1 MTLTQQLTN
10 LISSASQSDEFEISK
25 TELYSH
31 FGGINDFLHQDG
43 WLIQDYQKR
52 FLCPE
57 CGATHEVHFLQNRFF
72 IGCDTDEYAEP
83 LELSKDELIIYSF
96 SFERLA
102 VWINKQLQLAE
113 EVKRIGEGVWY
124 LGILKRDG
132 KNRKIY
138 FTLAQNIASVPHSPD
153 QVVLMLGV
161 NEHQELEAINFLSL
175 LSASEKGFHLDNK
188 KLLSDL
194 SVHIELDGLIVKISD
209 DLLLNEVGE
218 RGKKKCWIHFGKQQN
233 GQFEYVIGIKPQS
246 FNIVYHLYKLP
257 ANHAKKSSAELW
269 ESGGLATRKRTITTR
284 IIELNKI
291 LTDKNFPELIVTDSD
306 GRHYI
311 NPSLRNGY

>member
-1 MTLTQQLTN
+1 MTLTQQLIKF
-10 LISSASQSDEFEISK
+10 ISTASQSDEFRISQ
-25 TELYSH
+25 TELYDH
-31 FGGINDFLHQDG
+31 FDGITNYLHQEN

-52 FLCPE
+52 FPCPE
-57 CGATHEVHFLQNRFF
+57 CGVTHEVHFLQNKFF
-72 IGCDTDEYAEP
+72 IGCENNEFAEP

-96 SFERLA
+96 SFKQLA
-102 VWINKQLQLAE
+102 QWINKQLKLNE
-113 EVKRIGEGVWY
+113 EVKRLDEGVWY

-138 FTLAQNIASVPHSPD
+138 FTLARHIESVPRTID
-153 QVVLMLGV
+153 RVILLIDT

-175 LSASEKGFHLDNK
+175 LFASEKGFHLDSK

-194 SVHIELDGLIVKISD
+194 SIHIGLDGLIVKISD

-218 RGKKKCWIHFGKQQN
+218 RGKKKCLIHFGKQQN

-257 ANHAKKSSAELW
+257 AKHAKKSSAELW

-306 GRHYI
+306 GKHYI
-311 NPSLRNGY
+311 NPQLRVD